1 MRQYEV
7 TFVVDPVLSGDE
19 IKTAAKSYE
28 DLLKNEGCSIVAT
41 DDLGL
46 KSLAYPINKR
56 NSGIY
61 FTHEFTTETGSV
73 VPKLELAMKRDERIM
88 RFLTIK
94 LDKYG
99 VKYNDDK
106 RNGRI
111 GKKDAHIS
119 KLDKQAE
126 KLVIKDDL
134 TRLEGI
140 GPKIAQLL
148 VTAGVNSYEK
158 VSKAD
163 SDQLKDILA
172 KGGSAYLSHDPGTWP
187 EQAKL
192 AAAKDWEKLD
202 ALQGKL
208 RGGRSE
214 EEE

>member
-1 MRQYEV
+1 
-7 TFVVDPVLSGDE
+7 
-19 IKTAAKSYE
+19 
-28 DLLKNEGCSIVAT
+28 
-41 DDLGL
+41 
-46 KSLAYPINKR
+46 
-56 NSGIY
+56 
-61 FTHEFTTETGSV
+61 V
-73 VPKLELAMKRDERIM
+73 VPKLELAMKRDERII

-94 LDKYG
+94 LDRYG

-106 RNGRI
+106 RNGKI
-111 GKKDAHIS
+111 GKKDAHVS
-119 KLDKQAE
+119 KLDKDAE

-148 VTAGVNSYEK
+148 VTAGVNSYDK

-172 KGGSAYLSHDPGTWP
+172 KGGSAYLAHDPTTWP

-192 AAAKDWEKLD
+192 AATKNWESLDKL
-202 ALQGKL
+202 QEKL

-214 EEE
+214 EE